1 MNQNT
6 SKIELTDE
14 YLLELEAEFFLF
26 HKCTYYMDIRRF
38 LDNKGI
44 VKDSEPM
51 GIRNHVLLHLNRI
64 RQERNLKEVIE
75 RGSYG

>member
-1 MNQNT
+1 MCEIN
-6 SKIELTDE
+6 LTDE

-26 HKCTYYMDIRRF
+26 HKCTYYMDIHRF